1 MTTTPTTPAGPSAA
15 PPAPERSSS
24 LIWWIIGII
33 LAAVLILGLG
43 TALIAFYFARQ
54 VEVIRTGSEGV
65 EVRTPAGT
73 LRAGTGQQKTG
84 LPEYPGARSVETPG
98 SVEIAGTEEG
108 DSFMATVA
116 KFRTA
121 DTLAVVDEWYREQ
134 LPASFEREAAGV
146 MVRKGRMFG
155 TEIRSSDIAYIE
167 EKDGSATFVVLRRHS
182 TETEIVLAR
191 IGKQE
196 VQ

>member
-1 MTTTPTTPAGPSAA
+1 MTTPVSTPQ
-15 PPAPERSSS
+15 PPAPIPQRSSS
-24 LIWWIIGII
+24 LIWWIVGIV

-54 VEVIRTGSEGV
+54 VEVIRSGADGV

-73 LRAGTGQQKTG
+73 LRAGTGKQETG
-84 LPEYPGARSVETPG
+84 LPEYPGARSTETPG
-98 SVEIAGTEEG
+98 TVELAGTDE
-108 DSFMATVA
+108 DNSFMVTVA
-116 KFRTA
+116 KFRTS
-121 DTLAVVDEWYREQ
+121 DPLATVDEWYRER
-134 LPASFEREAAGV
+134 LPSSFEREAAGV
-146 MVRKGRMFG
+146 MVRKRRVFG

-167 EKDGSATFVVLRRHS
+167 EKDGNLSFVTLRRS
-182 TETEIVLAR
+182 TTETEITLAR

>member
-1 MTTTPTTPAGPSAA
+1 MTTPASTPQPSA
-15 PPAPERSSS
+15 PAPERSSS
-24 LIWWIIGII
+24 LIWWIVGIV

-54 VEVIRTGSEGV
+54 VEVIRSGADSV

-73 LRAGTGQQKTG
+73 LRAGTGRQETG
-84 LPEYPGARSVETPG
+84 LPEYPGVRSTETPG
-98 SVEIAGTEEG
+98 TVELAGTDEHDG
-108 DSFMATVA
+108 FIVTVA
-116 KFRTA
+116 KFRTP
-121 DTLAVVDEWYREQ
+121 DSLPTVDEWYRER

-146 MVRKGRMFG
+146 MVRKGRLFG

-167 EKDGSATFVVLRRHS
+167 EKEGSAAFVVLRRYT